1 MTEVMKKAIDLD
13 EKLVNENEEKLNSL
27 LVENKGLKELLS
39 IRNKYG
45 GTVNLTKESPERS
58 NGLKLIDKEIQT
70 EDLLLLSLRNSN
82 EIIVPFQLD
91 DNTVQNSLSSLVVVD
106 NDKDVVMTNQDSNDA
121 AAADAVESCVEKI
134 VAAENI

>member
-70 EDLLLLSLRNSN
+70 EDLLRNSN

-91 DNTVQNSLSSLVVVD
+91 DCTVQNSLSSLVVVD
-106 NDKDVVMTNQDSNDA
+106 NDKDDVVMTNEDSNA
-121 AAADAVESCVEKI
+121 VAAADAVESCVEKI

>member
-70 EDLLLLSLRNSN
+70 EDLLRNSN

-91 DNTVQNSLSSLVVVD
+91 DYTVQNSLSSLVVVD
-106 NDKDVVMTNQDSNDA
+106 NDKDDVVMTNEDSNA
-121 AAADAVESCVEKI
+121 VAAADAVESCVEKI

>member
-70 EDLLLLSLRNSN
+70 EDLLLSLRNSN

-106 NDKDVVMTNQDSNDA
+106 NDKDVVMNNEDSNAA

-134 VAAENI
+134 EAAENI

>member
-70 EDLLLLSLRNSN
+70 EDLLRNSN

-91 DNTVQNSLSSLVVVD
+91 DYTVQNSLSSLVVVD
-106 NDKDVVMTNQDSNDA
+106 NDKDDVVMTNEDSNA
-121 AAADAVESCVEKI
+121 VAAADAVESCV
-134 VAAENI
+134 

>member
-70 EDLLLLSLRNSN
+70 EDLLRNSN

-106 NDKDVVMTNQDSNDA
+106 NDKDDVVMTNEDSNAA